1 MPILSH
7 SRGRLPLMKIVVGGM
22 MLMVSPA
29 QGMIYMWKDSAGI
42 AHFVNKEYD
51 VPDRYKAKAKALYPE
66 AADAGIAPPNN
77 AQAQADPAVQPPPV
91 ARPEVKPGA
100 SSSTPATQVVSSPK
114 APERKSRRQR
124 VRRDDDE

>member
-1 MPILSH
+1 
-7 SRGRLPLMKIVVGGM
+7 MKIVVVGV

-66 AADAGIAPPNN
+66 AADAATVSPNN
-77 AQAQADPAVQPPPV
+77 AQAQADPTVQPPPI
-91 ARPEVKPGA
+91 ARPEAKPDA
-100 SSSTPATQVVSSPK
+100 SSNAPVTQVVTPPK

-124 VRRDDDE
+124 VRRADDE

>member
-1 MPILSH
+1 
-7 SRGRLPLMKIVVGGM
+7 MKIVVVGM
-22 MLMVSPA
+22 MLIVSPA

-66 AADAGIAPPNN
+66 AADAGTAPPNSAN
-77 AQAQADPAVQPPPV
+77 AQTQADSTVQPPPI

-100 SSSTPATQVVSSPK
+100 SSSMPATQVATPTK
-114 APERKSRRQR
+114 ASERKSRRQR
-124 VRRDDDE
+124 VKRADDE